1 MQERKTLT
9 ILIFSAIVLFTAVFL
24 TAAVIRLQEK
34 QSVSMRALSVNAGN
48 PSAPFDFLSAAG
60 QEKESAQNH
69 RRESSATAISRTER
83 AAGTIKATKYS
94 GNLSHQ
100 FDLSLASGLRQNKR
114 SASESKKKEAV
125 RLTLPADVRRQIDEA
140 DEEILQRALDLAVLQ
155 YTEAEIPTPQTGL
168 AAAAADNVELAP
180 VPTPEP
186 APEPTP
192 EPTPAPTPEAQLPE
206 SVQPSP
212 FAAQQPLGQDPADW
226 QNQGQGNAYL
236 ANVINSSFSTPGS
249 TAAAEANFQIVAS
262 LLQRN
267 GNANYLS
274 FNDNGDGTITVDGSV
289 LAVSQVYNW
298 NSTCY
303 DGYEC
308 AKLSDFAY
316 GDCNPTA
323 SGILAQRGLI
333 ACNDLP
339 MGAVVFV
346 EDYGLA
352 VVADRHVMGSGFID
366 LSYDAH
372 EIENGIGLATARRN
386 VYLISIP

>member
-9 ILIFSAIVLFTAVFL
+9 ILIFFAIVLFTAVFL

-48 PSAPFDFLSAAG
+48 PSASFDFLSAAG

-69 RRESSATAISRTER
+69 RHESSAPAISRTER

-94 GNLSHQ
+94 GNLSRQ

-180 VPTPEP
+180 TPTPEP

-192 EPTPAPTPEAQLPE
+192 EPTPEAQPPE

-212 FAAQQPLGQDPADW
+212 FTAQQPLGQGPADW
-226 QNQGQGNAYL
+226 QNQGQSNAYL

-352 VVADRHVMGSGFID
+352 VVADRHGMGSGFID

-372 EIENGIGLATARRN
+372 EIENGMGLATARRN